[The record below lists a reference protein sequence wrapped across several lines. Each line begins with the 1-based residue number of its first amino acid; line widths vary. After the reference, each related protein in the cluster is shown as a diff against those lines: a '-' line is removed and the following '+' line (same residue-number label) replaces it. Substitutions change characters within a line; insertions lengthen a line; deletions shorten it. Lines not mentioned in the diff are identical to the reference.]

1 MIDSIPQDKE
11 ILMLEPSEASHSSHD
26 MPIETPN
33 GSSRL
38 TSPRAIKSALIFAVA
53 GVALYGAATLASDYH
68 AVMASLMKFPLDT
81 LALVVALVFIGW
93 LLRGWRFFYYL
104 RQADEAVPLGYSLSA
119 FLAGFALT
127 GTPAKL
133 GEAVKG
139 VFLKQDYGVPVTRVV
154 GIVMIERL
162 MDLWGVLL
170 LGSLSLMMF
179 RGWRGLFLLTGLAVV
194 AGGAFLSMER
204 LYRPVLERLGR
215 ISSLSWV
222 SEKVLGILLTG
233 RDLMTPRIFAVGLV
247 VSAVAWGMEAISLYL
262 ILEALQLPVTI
273 LQANFVY
280 CFSTILGAVSM
291 LPGGIGGTEA
301 GMIGLLAFLGISYA
315 NGLPAVILIRLSTL
329 WLAVLVGLGFMAY
342 MLARRRPINTGPATV
357 RSDVLSPHERIAG
370 GDTR

>member
-1 MIDSIPQDKE
+1 MIDRIPQDKE
-11 ILMLEPSEASHSSHD
+11 ILMFEPASESQHSD
-26 MPIETPN
+26 NRVEN
-33 GSSRL
+33 AAAKSSRI

-53 GVALYGAATLASDYH
+53 GVALYAAATLASDYH
-68 AVMASLMKFPLDT
+68 TVMSALLDFPLGK
-81 LALVVALVFIGW
+81 LALVLTLVGIGW
-93 LLRGWRFFYYL
+93 LLRGWRFYYYL
-104 RQADEAVPLGYSLSA
+104 KQAHEPVPLGYSISA

-139 VFLKQDYGVPVTRVV
+139 VFLQQDYHVPVTRVV
-154 GIVMIERL
+154 GIVMVERL

-170 LGSLSLMMF
+170 LGSFSLMMF
-179 RGWRGLFLLTGLAVV
+179 RGWRGLFLLTGLAVLG
-194 AGGAFLSMER
+194 GGAFLCMER
-204 LYRPVLERLGR
+204 LYRPVLERLTR
-215 ISSLSWV
+215 ISYLKWV
-222 SEKVLGILLTG
+222 SEKALTILLTG

-247 VSAVAWGMEAISLYL
+247 VSALAWGMEAISLYV
-262 ILEALQLPVTI
+262 ILEALQLPATV

-301 GMIGLLAFLGISYA
+301 GMVGLLTYLGISYA

-342 MLARRRPINTGPATV
+342 MLARTRRT
-357 RSDVLSPHERIAG
+357 SPDPG
-370 GDTR
+370 NVG

>member
-1 MIDSIPQDKE
+1 MIIKIPQDKE
-11 ILMLEPSEASHSSHD
+11 TLMLEPPEDSRTSNTVTE
-26 MPIETPN
+26 ETSN
-33 GSSRL
+33 ASRL
-38 TSPRAIKSALIFAVA
+38 TSPRAMKSALIFAVA
-53 GVALYGAATLASDYH
+53 GVALYGAATLASDYRT
-68 AVMASLMKFPLDT
+68 VVASLLAFPLGK
-81 LALVVALVFIGW
+81 LALVVGLVIIGW
-93 LLRGWRFFYYL
+93 LLRGWRFYFYL
-104 RQADEAVPLGYSLSA
+104 RQAHEAVPLGYSISA

-139 VFLKQDYGVPVTRVV
+139 VFLKQDYNVPVTRVV
-154 GIVMIERL
+154 GIVMVERL

-170 LGSLSLMMF
+170 LGSFSLMMF
-179 RGWRGLFLLTGLAVV
+179 RGWRGLFLITGLAVLL
-194 AGGAFLSMER
+194 GGAFLCMER

-215 ISSLSWV
+215 ISYLTWV
-222 SEKVLGILLTG
+222 SEKVLGILLAG

-247 VSAVAWGMEAISLYL
+247 VSAISWGMEAISLYL
-262 ILEALQLPVTI
+262 ILDALRLPATI

-329 WLAVLVGLGFMAY
+329 WLAVLVGLGFMAF
-342 MLARRRPINTGPATV
+342 MLARSRPVSPSL
-357 RSDVLSPHERIAG
+357 RSVG
-370 GDTR
+370 